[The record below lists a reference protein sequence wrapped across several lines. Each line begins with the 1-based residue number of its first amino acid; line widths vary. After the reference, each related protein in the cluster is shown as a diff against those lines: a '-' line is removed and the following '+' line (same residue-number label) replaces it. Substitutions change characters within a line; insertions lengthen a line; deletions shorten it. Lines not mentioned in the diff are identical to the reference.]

1 MTEIDLLKRLRDD
14 VPAPD
19 PLALARAR
27 QRLFTPPPPHR
38 RVTRARLLVAG
49 GLALTL
55 AGGFLAADV
64 VGNQSSPLPGTVAD
78 ASTVLADAAALSATN
93 PDAPIPAGQYREVT
107 TLADYLYEFGPGHK
121 YRATTRVKYVDWTT
135 ADPTRRYVSTFYPL
149 VSVKF
154 ATPEA
159 RAAAPRYAPYL
170 LTHPRPTTY
179 RVNCNGVGLVGD
191 TSGQVFK
198 ATCKP
203 GWAYPT
209 AAFLARQPRDPDAL
223 LAVLRNVPLFDHTPR
238 NQLERAREKLTSKD
252 QLAFGRIA
260 TVLNSGLAPAD
271 LRAALYQATRK
282 IPGIQLLGDVTTLDG
297 RPGRAIG
304 YTGVGQ
310 RQDIIISPTTGQSI
324 GSRLVTNEEGAA
336 LAKANQTGRNQP
348 GDIEQQTAVTTR
360 LTRTAPHPN

>member
-1 MTEIDLLKRLRDD
+1 MTEIDLLKRVRDD
-14 VPAPD
+14 VAPD

-27 QRLFTPPPPHR
+27 QRLFTPPPVRR
-38 RVTRARLLVAG
+38 RVTRTRLLVAG

-55 AGGFLAADV
+55 AGGFLIADV
-64 VGNQSSPLPGTVAD
+64 AGNESSPLPGTVAD
-78 ASTVLADAAALSATN
+78 ASTVLADAAALAAAS
-93 PDAPIPAGQYREVT
+93 PDTRIPAGQYREVT
-107 TLADYLYEFGPGHK
+107 TLVDRLYEFGPGHK

-135 ADPTRRYVSTFYPL
+135 ADPTRKYVSTFYPL
-149 VSVKF
+149 VSVRF

-159 RAAAPRYAPYL
+159 KAAAARYAPFL
-170 LTHPRPTTY
+170 LTHPRPSTY
-179 RVNCNGVGLVGD
+179 RVACNGVGLIGD
-191 TSGQVFK
+191 TSDPVFK

-223 LAVLRNVPLFDHTPR
+223 LAVLRNDPLFDHAPDA
-238 NQLERAREKLTSKD
+238 LERVREKVMSKD
-252 QLAFGRIA
+252 EIAFGRIA
-260 TVLNSGLAPAD
+260 RVLESGFAPAD

-310 RQDIIISPTTGQSI
+310 RQDLIISPTTGESI

-336 LAKANQTGRNQP
+336 LAKANQTGNNQP
-348 GDIEQQTAVTTR
+348 GDIENETAVTAR
-360 LTRTAPHPN
+360 LTHSAPHPN